1 MTSVAPSEESH
12 SEGYSVDLAVTG
24 MTCAACATRVQRKLN
39 KLDGVSASVNYATEK
54 ATVEAPSGV
63 AVERLLRQVET
74 AGYGA
79 EVIRPD
85 SQQDGDPADRV
96 RYLWRRLV
104 VALLCGVPLADL
116 SITLA
121 LTPSLRFP
129 GWSWVLLALTLPV
142 ATWCAWPFHRQA
154 LVQARHGTTS
164 MDTLVSIGILVSACW
179 SGYTIFA
186 YRGTTAGDQG
196 LTGLLLEPA
205 GSVYLDVAAAVT
217 IFMLAG
223 RLLEAKAKQRA
234 GGALHALAALGAK
247 DVAVLDRDGN
257 ESRVPV
263 ERLRREDHF
272 TVRPGETVA
281 TDGEV
286 LRGHGT
292 VDTSAMSGEPVP
304 VEASAG
310 DAVVGGT
317 ILTSGRLVVRATR
330 VGEETQLARLRGL
343 VERAQ
348 HDKAR
353 TQRLADRISGWFVPA
368 VGVLAALTLLSWWL
382 LDAPPERAFSAALT
396 VLIIA
401 CPCALGLATPTALL
415 AATGRGAQLGIFIKG
430 HRALESARAIDTV
443 VLDKTGT
450 LTTGRMAVVDLRT
463 TADTDTATVL
473 RLAGAVEDACE
484 HAVARAISSL
494 AGNELGQPEPVT
506 DFTSLSG
513 LGAAGTVAGRS
524 VLVGSARLLR
534 ERGSELP
541 EELEAR
547 RVAWESQG
555 RTTVAVAVDGQA
567 RGIFALTDTVKPS
580 AARMVG
586 ELHRLGLRTVLLS
599 GDNTATVRA
608 VAERVGIDE
617 TLAEVLPA
625 DKAATI
631 AGLREQGRTVA
642 MVGDGINDAPA
653 LAGADLGIAVISG
666 TDVALDAADLL
677 LVRDRLE
684 VVPESI
690 TLARRTLRTIRG
702 NLAWAFGY
710 NLAALP
716 LAALGLLNP
725 LIAAAAMALS
735 SLFVVTNSLR
745 LRRFGTESPR
755 REATPEESSTDG
767 SPVDGTRAGNAATP

>member
-1 MTSVAPSEESH
+1 MTSVAPSEESR
-12 SEGYSVDLAVTG
+12 SEGYSVELAITG
-24 MTCAACATRVQRKLN
+24 MTCAACAARVQRKLN
-39 KLDGVSASVNYATEK
+39 KVEGVSAEVNYATEK
-54 ATVEAPSGV
+54 ATVEV
-63 AVERLLRQVET
+63 AGEVTVERLLRQVET
-74 AGYGA
+74 AGYRA
-79 EVIRPD
+79 ELVEPD
-85 SQQDGDPADRV
+85 APAGGDPAERV

-121 LTPSLRFP
+121 LAPSLRFP
-129 GWSWVLLALTLPV
+129 GWPWVLLALTLPV

-164 MDTLVSIGILVSACW
+164 MDTLVSIGILASACW
-179 SGYTIFA
+179 SVYTIFA
-186 YRGTTAGDQG
+186 HRHAQAAEHG
-196 LTGLLLEPA
+196 LLGLLLRPA

-217 IFMLAG
+217 VFMLAG
-223 RLLEAKAKQRA
+223 RLLEAKAKHRA
-234 GGALHALAALGAK
+234 GGALSTLAALGAK
-247 DVAVLDRDGN
+247 DVAVLDERGREN
-257 ESRVPV
+257 RVPV
-263 ERLRREDHF
+263 ERLRPEDHF

-292 VDTSAMSGEPVP
+292 VDTSTMTGEPVP

-310 DAVVGGT
+310 DRVVGGT
-317 ILTSGRLVVRATR
+317 IVTSGRLVVRATR
-330 VGEETQLARLRGL
+330 VGSDTQLAQLRRL

-348 HDKAR
+348 HDKAHA
-353 TQRLADRISGWFVPA
+353 QRLADRVSGWFVPA
-368 VGVLAALTLLSWWL
+368 VGLLAALTFLGWWL
-382 LDAPPERAFSAALT
+382 LDAPAERAFSAALT

-463 TADTDTATVL
+463 TADTDTATLL

-484 HAVARAISSL
+484 HAVARAISTL
-494 AGNELGQPEPVT
+494 ARDQLGEPEPVT

-513 LGAAGTVAGRS
+513 LGALGTVSGRA

-541 EELEAR
+541 DELETR
-547 RVAWESQG
+547 RVEWERRG
-555 RTTVAVAVDGQA
+555 RTTVAVAVDGTAQ
-567 RGIFALTDTVKPS
+567 GVFALTDTVKPS
-580 AARMVG
+580 ASRTIPA
-586 ELHRLGLRTVLLS
+586 LHRLGLRTLLLS
-599 GDNTATVRA
+599 GDNASTVAA
-608 VAERVGIDE
+608 VAERLGIEE
-617 TLAEVLPA
+617 TRAEVLPA
-625 DKAATI
+625 DKAA
-631 AGLREQGRTVA
+631 AVARLRAEGRTVA
-642 MVGDGINDAPA
+642 MLGDGVNDAPA
-653 LAGADLGIAVISG
+653 LARADLGIAVISG

-677 LVRDRLE
+677 LVRDQLD
-684 VVPESI
+684 VVPEAI
-690 TLARRTLRTIRG
+690 TLARRTLRTVRG

-745 LRRFGTESPR
+745 LRRFGAEASRRDTSPR
-755 REATPEESSTDG
+755 GSPTDERAAESSRAGEATT
-767 SPVDGTRAGNAATP
+767 A